1 MPGKRAENR
10 KLKDV
15 KAALQSLQR
24 IDLNSSAPIEL
35 RHEQPEAKKSPV
47 QGRRLGAFALALIAV
62 GTVIVLASDLF
73 FKYWPP
79 TVPGG
84 QTADIDNKISAP
96 AGGDAGQGNSAS
108 GLPLKA
114 AQPAKPQSAVE
125 SRTAPPVSAVPDP
138 RIIPVLENARQLMD
152 APSIQTISLRFNRR
166 TRQPIRD
173 KRRSGT
179 GGGATLARKTVWRW
193 MMQGSSVLS
202 TPCDR
207 SHRVQMRLNA
217 SGKSSHPRCSN
228 PAALEGQ
235 ISAAN
240 LRIGVKLRKGAFEP
254 DTAFLDN
261 VGAVGNR
268 PREV

>member
-84 QTADIDNKISAP
+84 KTADTDNKISAP
-96 AGGDAGQGNSAS
+96 PGGDAGQGNSAS
-108 GLPLKA
+108 GLPVKT

-152 APSIQTISLRFNRR
+152 AGHI
-166 TRQPIRD
+166 
-173 KRRSGT
+173 
-179 GGGATLARKTVWRW
+179 AAARKMLLQPALAASEDAAWLIARSFDPNYLATVQSADATADKGQAEEWYRRWRDFGAQNGVA
-193 MMQGSSVLS
+193 MDDARFKRLI
-202 TPCDR
+202 DA
-207 SHRVQMRLNA
+207 MR
-217 SGKSSHPRCSN
+217 
-228 PAALEGQ
+228 
-235 ISAAN
+235 
-240 LRIGVKLRKGAFEP
+240 
-254 DTAFLDN
+254 
-261 VGAVGNR
+261 
-268 PREV
+268 